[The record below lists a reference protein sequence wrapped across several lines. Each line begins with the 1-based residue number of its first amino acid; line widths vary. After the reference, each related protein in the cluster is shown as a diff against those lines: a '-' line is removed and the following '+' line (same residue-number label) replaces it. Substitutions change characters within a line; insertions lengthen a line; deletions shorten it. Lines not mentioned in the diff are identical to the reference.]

1 MNRDERLNGDAV
13 DLKPLIGLLDGIP
26 ATIIEIMTK
35 DAIRDHRALVEL
47 AEARFNALPADIK
60 AGKAAGGEAHI
71 AYLDA
76 TIKMHAQM
84 SALTTLLHVLGY
96 TPEV

>member
-1 MNRDERLNGDAV
+1 MDRKDSLNAEAV
-13 DLKPLIGLLDGIP
+13 DLKPLIGLLNGVPQPILDRL
-26 ATIIEIMTK
+26 TRE
-35 DAIRDHRALVEL
+35 AIRDHRALLER
-47 AEARFNALPADIK
+47 AENLFNALPADIK
-60 AGKAAGGEAHI
+60 AGKETGGDAHV

-84 SALTTLLHVLGY
+84 SALTTMLDILGY